1 MKITFFNDSVEL
13 NEFTEVIK
21 NIILDS
27 DSVSETAIHN
37 LFDFFD
43 KDKDGVLSFE
53 ESETFNKT
61 IFSRINN
68 LKSALI
74 IVDFQNDFVCGSL
87 AIKNGKA
94 NQDPMD
100 ALPTINKM
108 ITTFPFKQIVYT
120 QDWHPSNHISF
131 YEHCRNSDRELRKE
145 DKVRKLKPFD
155 TVKFNKPSKICQVL
169 YPSHCVQNS
178 WGAEISPHIKIS
190 KKGKII
196 KKGTNVY
203 IDSYSAFGTCS
214 ENGKSE
220 LEDYLRSED
229 IDVIFVCGLAYEI
242 CVAATAKDSLKL
254 GFLTGLVSDC
264 SKGLTND
271 GINNVNEQ
279 LLSLNAVIV
288 NSDFVEKFVNKT
300 FTKFPWQW
308 ILTLVN
314 QNHSMEGWNE
324 EIINLK

>member
-1 MKITFFNDSVEL
+1 MKIEVFNGNIKL
-13 NEFTEVIK
+13 NEFTESIR

-27 DSVSETAIHN
+27 ESISDAAIHN

-43 KDKDGVLSFE
+43 KDKDGILNSE
-53 ESETFNKT
+53 ELETFKKT
-61 IFSRINN
+61 ILSRINS
-68 LKSALI
+68 LKTALI
-74 IVDFQNDFVCGSL
+74 VVDFQNDFVCGSL

-94 NQDPMD
+94 NQNPMD

-108 ITTFPFKQIVYT
+108 ISTFPFDKIVYT

-145 DKVRKLKPFD
+145 DKVRKLRPFD

-178 WGAEISPHIKIS
+178 WGAKINPHIIIS
-190 KKGKII
+190 KKAKFI

-203 IDSYSAFGTCS
+203 VDSYSAFVNNQ
-214 ENGKSE
+214 ENSKCE
-220 LEDYLRSED
+220 LENFLRNED
-229 IDVIFVCGLAYEI
+229 IDVLFVCGLAYEI
-242 CVAATAKDSLKL
+242 CVAATVKDAVKL

-271 GINNVNEQ
+271 GITTANEQ

-288 NSDFVEKFVNKT
+288 NSEYVENFVKKDFE
-300 FTKFPWQW
+300 KFPWQW
-308 ILTLVN
+308 ILKLVN
-314 QNHSMEGWNE
+314 QNHSMEGWSE
-324 EIINLK
+324 EVTSVE